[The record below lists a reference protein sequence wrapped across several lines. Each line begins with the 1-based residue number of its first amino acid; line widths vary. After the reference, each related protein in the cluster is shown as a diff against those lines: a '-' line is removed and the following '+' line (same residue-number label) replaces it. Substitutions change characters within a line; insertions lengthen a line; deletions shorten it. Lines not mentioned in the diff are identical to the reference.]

1 MPDGN
6 KIMETL
12 VRLLADQ
19 YGLDVVNVRI
29 VDKEDRP
36 NEGSQGHD

>member
-19 YGLDVVNVRI
+19 YGMDVINVRI
-29 VDKEDRP
+29 VDKEDK